1 MLRVLPLATAYLGA
15 GTVDLVS
22 GRGCVVCDAS
32 APTVHVSVEQKS
44 AAQLA
49 VPRKQGLD
57 ANLVPVAA
65 AAEQQNPG
73 AESSRR
79 LPLASG

>member
-1 MLRVLPLATAYLGA
+1 MLRVLPLATAFLGA
-15 GTVDLVS
+15 GTVVLVS
-22 GRGCVVCDAS
+22 GGGCAVCDAS
-32 APTVHVSVEQKS
+32 APTVRVSVEQKS

-49 VPRKQGLD
+49 VPREQGLD
-57 ANLVPVAA
+57 ATLVPVAA
-65 AAEQQNPG
+65 AAEQQHPG